1 MIKTG
6 DIFHVEYNNYY
17 GTQKRHY
24 FYCIYTQKEDINN
37 TLSEDVIGL
46 MITTNEKMDYIVKYK
61 NDYNVKI
68 TLNDKTAYVCCD
80 KVFRFNVKDK
90 KVDYVGDLLNAK
102 EKKSITKYYKRFIK
116 ESLRQLQGVN
126 NENK

>member
-6 DIFHVEYNNYY
+6 NIFHVEYNNYY

-37 TLSEDVIGL
+37 TLSEDIIGL

-68 TLNDKTAYVCCD
+68 KLNDKTAYVCCD

-102 EKKSITKYYKRFIK
+102 EKKAITKYYKRFIK
-116 ESLRQLQGVN
+116 ESLRQLQGDK

>member
-68 TLNDKTAYVCCD
+68 KLNDKTAYVCCD
-80 KVFRFNVKDK
+80 KIFRFNVKDK
-90 KVDYVGDLLNAK
+90 KIDYVGDLLNAK
-102 EKKSITKYYKRFIK
+102 EKKAITKYYKRFIK

>member
-6 DIFHVEYNNYY
+6 DIFHVEYSNYY

-68 TLNDKTAYVCCD
+68 KLNDKTAYVCCD
-80 KVFRFNVKDK
+80 KIFRFNVKDK

>member
-6 DIFHVEYNNYY
+6 SIFHVEYNNYY

-68 TLNDKTAYVCCD
+68 KLNDKTAYVCCD
-80 KVFRFNVKDK
+80 KIFRFNVKDK

-102 EKKSITKYYKRFIK
+102 EKKAITKYYKRFIK

>member
-6 DIFHVEYNNYY
+6 SIFHVEYNNYY

-68 TLNDKTAYVCCD
+68 KLNDKTAYVCCD
-80 KVFRFNVKDK
+80 KIFRFNVKDK

-102 EKKSITKYYKRFIK
+102 EKKAITKYYKRFIK
-116 ESLRQLQGVN
+116 ETLRQLQGGK
-126 NENK
+126 NEN

>member
-68 TLNDKTAYVCCD
+68 KLNDKTAYVCCD
-80 KVFRFNVKDK
+80 KIFRFNVKDK
-90 KVDYVGDLLNAK
+90 KIDYVGDLLNAK
-102 EKKSITKYYKRFIK
+102 EKKAITKYYKRFIK
-116 ESLRQLQGVN
+116 ESLRQLQGDKN
-126 NENK
+126 

>member
-68 TLNDKTAYVCCD
+68 KLNDKTAYVCCD
-80 KVFRFNVKDK
+80 KIFRFNVKDK

-102 EKKSITKYYKRFIK
+102 EKKAITKYYKRFIK

>member
-6 DIFHVEYNNYY
+6 NIFHVEYNNYY

-68 TLNDKTAYVCCD
+68 KLNDKTAYVCCD
-80 KVFRFNVKDK
+80 KIFRFNVKDK

-102 EKKSITKYYKRFIK
+102 EKKSITKYYKRFIE
-116 ESLRQLQGVN
+116 ESLRQLQGGK